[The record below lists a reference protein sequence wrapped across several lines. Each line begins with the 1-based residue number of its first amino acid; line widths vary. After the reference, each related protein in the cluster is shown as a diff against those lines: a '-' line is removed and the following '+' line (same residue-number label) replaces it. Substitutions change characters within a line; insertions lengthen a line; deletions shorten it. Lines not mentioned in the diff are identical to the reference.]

1 MENSETKTKTKTIFL
16 PKEYA
21 QTMETLERKMK
32 QLKETIDSINKF
44 HSMKSEMLRRE
55 PTRVVERELW
65 IDFLMNPERLQAIIQ
80 EAKSHLSNASVF

>member
-1 MENSETKTKTKTIFL
+1 
-16 PKEYA
+16 
-21 QTMETLERKMK
+21 METLERKMK
-32 QLKETIDSINKF
+32 QLKETIDSISKF